1 MSKKVLAIALAA
13 VLILAMITG
22 CGGGSS
28 TKPDSGNQDETSE
41 TSGADLSKHRYWRNS
56 WHLLS
61 FRWGVI

>member
-28 TKPDSGNQDETSE
+28 TKPDSGNQD
-41 TSGADLSKHRYWRNS
+41 
-56 WHLLS
+56 
-61 FRWGVI
+61 